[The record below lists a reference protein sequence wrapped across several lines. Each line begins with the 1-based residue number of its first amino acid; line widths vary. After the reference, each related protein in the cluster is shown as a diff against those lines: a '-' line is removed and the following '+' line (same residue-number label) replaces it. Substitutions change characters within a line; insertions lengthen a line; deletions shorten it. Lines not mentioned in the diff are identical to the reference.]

1 MAMGTWM
8 SGADVEFV
16 NDWHIKILNWKHY
29 EHPLMAEH
37 NIDNREDIEGWH
49 LGLAKNFSKPDF

>member
-1 MAMGTWM
+1 MPPPRLPAQ
-8 SGADVEFV
+8 
-16 NDWHIKILNWKHY
+16 NWKHY

-49 LGLAKNFSKPDF
+49 LALAKNFSKPDY

>member
-1 MAMGTWM
+1 MPPPRLPAQ
-8 SGADVEFV
+8 
-16 NDWHIKILNWKHY
+16 NWKHY

-49 LGLAKNFSKPDF
+49 LGLAKNFSKPDAL